1 MNHAPHT
8 GPVPSEHH
16 TALHTQRCKPNNLLA
31 ELLSSDQATIYSP
44 TAKACSCCLAL
55 GQRPQVVLA
64 CAMGAV
70 QVLANFGSSSF
81 KCDVSSLES
90 DALQCI
96 QDQVQQTQVPLPVKV
111 TTAHDNTCCLT
122 MALLVLCLGEVSF
135 SISQTAVLDKIS
147 IHHKPTN
154 VGSRPRSC
162 KQLKSPASLPIM
174 SSV

>member
-1 MNHAPHT
+1 MHHASKPCHLNSTQLAHT
-8 GPVPSEHH
+8 EVQSQQPTCRVAVTRPSNGVL
-16 TALHTQRCKPNNLLA
+16 TNR
-31 ELLSSDQATIYSP
+31 
-44 TAKACSCCLAL
+44 KACSNCLAL
-55 GQRPQVVLA
+55 VQRPPAVLG
-64 CAMGAV
+64 CAMGTV

-90 DALQCI
+90 DALQCV
-96 QDQVQQTQVPLPVKV
+96 QDQVQQTQAALPVKV

-122 MALLVLCLGEVSF
+122 MASLVLCLGEMSF

-162 KQLKSPASLPIM
+162 KQLKSPASLPVM